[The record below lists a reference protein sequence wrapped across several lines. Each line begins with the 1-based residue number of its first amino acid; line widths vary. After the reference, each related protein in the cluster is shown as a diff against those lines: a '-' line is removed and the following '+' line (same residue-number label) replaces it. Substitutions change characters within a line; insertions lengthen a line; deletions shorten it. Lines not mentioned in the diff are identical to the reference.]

1 MPRKGEN
8 IYKRKD
14 GRWEGRYIK
23 SYKPDGTPQFGYVYA
38 TSYSEVKSKLIDLKA
53 SIKPKAVVNQKPIS
67 SERYGTILTAWLN
80 EAKYRTKE
88 STALRVCP

>member
-23 SYKPDGTPQFGYVYA
+23 SRSGNKAIYGYVYA
-38 TSYSEVKSKLIDLKA
+38 KSYSEVRKKLNLKRA
-53 SIKPKAVVNQKPIS
+53 QYVSGEEKLQCRKMPPSLPFQI
-67 SERYGTILTAWLN
+67 YGC
-80 EAKYRTKE
+80 
-88 STALRVCP
+88 CP